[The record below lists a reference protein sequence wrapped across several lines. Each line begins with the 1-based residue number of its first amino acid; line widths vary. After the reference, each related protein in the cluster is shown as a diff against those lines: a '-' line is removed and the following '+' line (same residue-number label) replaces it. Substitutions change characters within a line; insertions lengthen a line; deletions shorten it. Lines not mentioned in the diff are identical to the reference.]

1 VALTPRLAGYLF
13 SAALADAL
21 LPIFYIFL
29 PLFAARLGAN
39 ALELGLVGGASYA
52 VYSFMPFVMGHFSD
66 RGGSRKFFIISSFA
80 VLSVVSILYS
90 ISNDPITLITVRI
103 FEGIGWAMLWPAMEA
118 AVTED
123 TTRDSRSSL
132 AIYNYIWSGGAALGP
147 LVGTLLVTTYSYR
160 SAFFATGILFAFLIL
175 LNGATFWREK
185 NPPPNRNF
193 DAKSGLRS
201 RSAISS
207 DMRAIF
213 YSGGRSR
220 NLQVWTSLT
229 MMSLS
234 TVTSAVFFTFFG
246 PYASSI
252 GMTVVLIGAVTT
264 TFGVVRFFMY
274 VILANKSLR
283 ERTFDVRKRIRNL
296 VVFACIASLS
306 GLLLFVKDPTG
317 VAYFFS
323 FAIFGIGYSVV
334 YAASQTTLIAET
346 APEQR
351 GAAAGL
357 FESSIGFGGVIGPIV
372 AGAVSSSS
380 LTSAFIVPSASL
392 VFVLTLLCVLFFLRG
407 NPRHRE
413 TSGLQGPVL
422 NVRLG

>member
-1 VALTPRLAGYLF
+1 VACKGGGDSVALTPKLAGYLF
-13 SAALADAL
+13 STALADTL

-29 PLFAARLGAN
+29 PLFSVRLGAN

-66 RGGSRKFFIISSFA
+66 RTGSRKFFIISSFV

-90 ISNDPITLITVRI
+90 ISSDPIDVITVRI

-123 TTRDSRSSL
+123 ATRDSRSSL
-132 AIYNYIWSGGAALGP
+132 AIFNYIWSGGAALGP
-147 LVGTLLVTTYSYR
+147 LVGTFLVTTYSYR
-160 SAFFATGILFAFLIL
+160 TTFFGTGILFAFLIL
-175 LNGATFWREK
+175 LNGATFWRGK
-185 NPPPNRNF
+185 KDPTPNKSFNG
-193 DAKSGLRS
+193 AKSGLRS
-201 RSAISS
+201 RSTIAS
-207 DMRAIF
+207 DVRAIF
-213 YSGGRSR
+213 YSGRRSR
-220 NLQVWTSLT
+220 NFEVWTSLA
-229 MMSLS
+229 MMGLS
-234 TVTSAVFFTFFG
+234 TLTSAVFFTFFG
-246 PYASSI
+246 PYATSI
-252 GMTVVLIGAVTT
+252 GITVVLIGAVTT
-264 TFGVVRFFMY
+264 TFGVVRFFIY
-274 VILANKSLR
+274 VALANKPLR
-283 ERTFDVRKRIRNL
+283 ERTFDVRNRIRNL
-296 VVFACIASLS
+296 VAFACIASLS
-306 GLLLFVKDPTG
+306 SLLLFVRDPTG

-334 YAASQTTLIAET
+334 YATSQTTLIAES

-392 VFVLTLLCVLFFLRG
+392 VFVLIFLCVLFFLC
-407 NPRHRE
+407 RE
-413 TSGLQGPVL
+413 SKA
-422 NVRLG
+422 

>member
-1 VALTPRLAGYLF
+1 MALTPKLAGYLF
-13 SAALADAL
+13 STALADAL
-21 LPIFYIFL
+21 FPIFYIFL
-29 PLFAARLGAN
+29 PLFAVRLGAN

-66 RGGSRKFFIISSFA
+66 RSGSRKFFIISSFV

-90 ISNDPITLITVRI
+90 ISNDPIALITVRI

-147 LVGTLLVTTYSYR
+147 LVGTFLVTMYSYR
-160 SAFFATGILFAFLIL
+160 SSFLATGILFAFLIL
-175 LNGATFWREK
+175 LNGVTFWREK
-185 NPPPNRNF
+185 DPPPNKNSN

-201 RSAISS
+201 RSTISS
-207 DMRAIF
+207 DVRAIF
-213 YSGGRSR
+213 YSGGRNR
-220 NLQVWTSLT
+220 NFEVWTSLT
-229 MMSLS
+229 MMGLS

-246 PYASSI
+246 PYATSI
-252 GMTVVLIGAVTT
+252 GITVVLIGAVTT
-264 TFGVVRFFMY
+264 IFGVVRFFIY
-274 VILANKSLR
+274 VALANKPLR
-283 ERTFDVRKRIRNL
+283 ERTLDIRNRIRNL
-296 VVFACIASLS
+296 VAFACIMSLS
-306 GLLLFVKDPTG
+306 SLLLFIKDPTG

-334 YAASQTTLIAET
+334 YVTSQTTLIAET

-357 FESSIGFGGVIGPIV
+357 FESSMGFGGVIGPIV

-392 VFVLTLLCVLFFLRG
+392 VFVLILLCVLFFLC
-407 NPRHRE
+407 RE
-413 TSGLQGPVL
+413 SKA
-422 NVRLG
+422 